1 MKIQDVM
8 TKQPTCCTP
17 ETSLESVARMM
28 AECDCGAI
36 PVVDDLETMSP
47 LGVITDR
54 DIVVRALAD
63 GQNPMELTAAACM
76 TAPAVTVTPDADLDE
91 CVKHLEDRQ
100 IRRAVVVDNNGRV
113 CGIVAPADIAMHTPK
128 RVVGELIE
136 RVSERVPPL
145 PAA

>member
-1 MKIQDVM
+1 M

-36 PVVDDLETMSP
+36 PVVDDLDTMAP

-63 GQNPMELTAAACM
+63 GQNPLELTAAACM
-76 TAPAVTVTPDADLDE
+76 TAPAVTVAPDADLDE

-100 IRRAVVVDNNGRV
+100 IRRVVVVGNDGRV
-113 CGIVAPADIAMHTPK
+113 CGIVAPADIAMHTSK
-128 RVVGELIE
+128 RLVGELIE

>member
-8 TKQPTCCTP
+8 TKQPACCTP

-36 PVVDDLETMSP
+36 PVVDDLETLAP

-76 TAPAVTVTPDADLDE
+76 TAPAVTVKRDADLDE

-100 IRRAVVVDNNGRV
+100 IRRAVVVDNDGRV